1 MGHAEVQKN
10 QIKPISFAILEEL
23 DSGGSLSALGHLMFA
38 LQDLG
43 EEAAYYGVVVDD
55 ENCHFSVHACD
66 LFPLYA
72 TVDSSR

>member
-1 MGHAEVQKN
+1 VD
-10 QIKPISFAILEEL
+10 PF
-23 DSGGSLSALGHLMFA
+23 SALGHLMFA